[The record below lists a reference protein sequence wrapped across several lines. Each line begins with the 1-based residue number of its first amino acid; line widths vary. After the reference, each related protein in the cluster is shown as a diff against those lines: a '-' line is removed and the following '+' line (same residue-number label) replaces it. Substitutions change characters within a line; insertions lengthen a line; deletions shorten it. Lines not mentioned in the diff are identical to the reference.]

1 MTPISVLVVDDS
13 VVVRRMVTDVL
24 SADPGIRVVGTA
36 PNGKVALAKL
46 DQLAPDIITLDIEM
60 PEMNG
65 IEALRALRVTRPH
78 LPVIM
83 FSTLTAAGASATL
96 DALAAGATDYVTKPS
111 NVGSIAASLEAIRS
125 QLVPRIHALCGPR
138 PAAHPAAIGRATPA
152 ARTRTAPP
160 GATRAL
166 QPGRSHQAVTVLAI
180 GASTGGPDALNK
192 VLAALPASF
201 PVPVVVVQHMP
212 PLFTRLFAERL
223 DRSCTLRVVEA
234 VDGTVLAPG
243 TVHIAPGDH
252 HLEVIRHGA
261 QVVTRLHTGPPENF
275 CRPAVDVLFRSVARV
290 YGEGVLSV
298 VLTGMGQDG
307 RRGAEEIRS
316 GGGAVL
322 AQDAATSVVWGMPG
336 AVTEAGLAD
345 AVLPLGDVSR
355 AVLDRVG
362 HAPAPTP
369 NNAATRA
376 PVGFTAATRAITRSP
391 GSQQPPATL
400 SPIPGQRGAIHS
412 SFLPARTTRK
422 GA

>member
-36 PNGKVALAKL
+36 PNGRVALSKL
-46 DQLAPDIITLDIEM
+46 DLLAPDLVTLDIEM

-65 IEALRALRVTRPH
+65 IETLKALRITRPR

-83 FSTLTAAGASATL
+83 FSTLTAAGATATL
-96 DALAAGATDYVTKPS
+96 DALSAGASDYVTKPS

-125 QLVPRIHALCGPR
+125 QLVPRIYALAGPR
-138 PAAHPAAIGRATPA
+138 PAARARPARPLGA
-152 ARTRTAPP
+152 AAVPLHGLRPN
-160 GATRAL
+160 
-166 QPGRSHQAVTVLAI
+166 QPVTVLAI
-180 GASTGGPDALNK
+180 GASTGGPDALNT
-192 VLAALPASF
+192 VLSSLPESL

-223 DRSCTLRVVEA
+223 DRSCALTVVEA
-234 VDGTVLAPG
+234 TDGLVLRPGTVL
-243 TVHIAPGDH
+243 IAPGDH
-252 HLEVIRHGA
+252 HLEVVRKGT
-261 QVVTRLHTGPPENF
+261 QVVSRLQDGPPENF
-275 CRPAVDVLFRSVARV
+275 CRPAVDVMFRSVAKA
-290 YGEGVLSV
+290 YGDGTLSV

-316 GGGAVL
+316 SGGQVL

-355 AVLDRVG
+355 VILERLRGLRAAVPVASGRLV
-362 HAPAPTP
+362 
-369 NNAATRA
+369 ATR
-376 PVGFTAATRAITRSP
+376 PPLTHSATRPLGSLVAPPSSSVGTR
-391 GSQQPPATL
+391 GTIVRPPFL
-400 SPIPGQRGAIHS
+400 STRVIH
-412 SFLPARTTRK
+412 K

>member
-65 IEALRALRVTRPH
+65 IETLRALRVTRPN

-138 PAAHPAAIGRATPA
+138 PSAAGRATA
-152 ARTRTAPP
+152 AALARTAPAS
-160 GATRAL
+160 ATRAL
-166 QPGRSHQAVTVLAI
+166 RPGRSKQPVTVLAV

-223 DRSCTLRVVEA
+223 DRSCALRVVEA

-243 TVHIAPGDH
+243 TVHIAPGDR
-252 HLEVIRHGA
+252 HLEVIRRGT
-261 QVVTRLHTGPPENF
+261 QVVTRLHEGPPENF
-275 CRPAVDVLFRSVARV
+275 CRPAVDVLFRSVAKV

-316 GGGAVL
+316 LGGAVL

-362 HAPAPTP
+362 HASAPTAT
-369 NNAATRA
+369 NTATRA
-376 PVGFTAATRAITRSP
+376 LVGLTAAAKPITRSP
-391 GSQQPPATL
+391 GIQQPPASLT
-400 SPIPGQRGAIHS
+400 PTPGPRGALRS
-412 SFLPARTTRK
+412 SFLPARITRK